1 MTWQARGMSSLG
13 VGRRGL
19 AGVLVV
25 LGVVFAVVT
34 MHAMS
39 APGSHLHL
47 SADATAPVSVAAPH
61 ETAASHSTGHV
72 ASSHAA
78 SSHAATSHA
87 ATSHLPTSHAAGMA
101 ETAVEGHVSPAR
113 EGGSSVAMSAMC
125 LMVLVALVVLAAPA
139 MRALSVWL
147 PLVGGAVAGVHSR
160 AGTPARAPCL
170 TVLGISRT

>member
-78 SSHAATSHA
+78 SSHAATSH
-87 ATSHLPTSHAAGMA
+87 LPASHAAGMA

>member
-61 ETAASHSTGHV
+61 ETAAAHSTGHV

-78 SSHAATSHA
+78 SSHAATSH
-87 ATSHLPTSHAAGMA
+87 LPASHAAGMA